1 MAEKQHWFSVAQR
14 DLRRR
19 RLWLG
24 RERNCK
30 VFNSRDHEESLVKR
44 CSGARAFALTT
55 SEMSLTVSLPKLG
68 ERVKHKFDGVR
79 DRDPSKGRVASA
91 STTPRFGGVGSV

>member
-44 CSGARAFALTT
+44 CSGARHRSDHKRDVSHCQFA
-55 SEMSLTVSLPKLG
+55 EA
-68 ERVKHKFDGVR
+68 
-79 DRDPSKGRVASA
+79 GRTCEAQV
-91 STTPRFGGVGSV
+91 